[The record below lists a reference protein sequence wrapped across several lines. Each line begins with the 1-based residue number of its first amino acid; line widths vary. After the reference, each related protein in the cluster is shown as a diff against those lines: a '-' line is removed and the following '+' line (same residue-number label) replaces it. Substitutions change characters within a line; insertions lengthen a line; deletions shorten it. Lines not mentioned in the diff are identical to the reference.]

1 VLLLDE
7 PFGAVDAKVRHDLRL
22 WLRRLH
28 DNVGV
33 TSVFVTHDQGE
44 ALEIADRVIIVNRGR
59 IEQNDTPEQIWR
71 SPANAF
77 VAEFVGA
84 SNRIAGRV
92 AGEQVDAGFLQHPRP
107 AGLEDGAA
115 VVILAR
121 PAEVMLYPAAEG
133 EAPAR
138 IQRISFVGHSMKVE
152 VEVPG
157 HGVLVAEIPPAAL
170 REKQLEAGQ
179 SVRVELSAAQIFASD
194 AAPAGTAAGAARRPG
209 RLSALFS
216 RLRRGRSRA

>member
-7 PFGAVDAKVRHDLRL
+7 PFGAVDAKVRHDLRV

-33 TSVFVTHDQGE
+33 TSVFVTHDQSE
-44 ALEIADRVIIVNRGR
+44 ALEIADRVVIVHHGR

-71 SPANAF
+71 NPANAF

-84 SNRIAGRV
+84 SNRIVGRV
-92 AGEQVDAGFLQHPRP
+92 AGEQIDAGFLKHPRP
-107 AGLEDGAA
+107 AGLADGVA

-133 EAPAR
+133 EAAAR
-138 IQRISFVGHSMKVE
+138 VQRISFVGHSMKVE
-152 VEVPG
+152 VDVPD
-157 HGVLVAEIPPAAL
+157 HGVLIAEIPPAAL
-170 REKQLEAGQ
+170 REKKLEAGQ
-179 SVRVELSAAQIFASD
+179 AVRIELSGAQIFPSD
-194 AAPAGTAAGAARRPG
+194 EVPTGTVTNAV
-209 RLSALFS
+209 
-216 RLRRGRSRA
+216 